1 MVVIR
6 VENLG
11 NGSREVLLLDRSLV
25 VAAVKGVEAE
35 ACNRLCVPDAERV
48 HDVVAVAD
56 NREIVGHRANR
67 LVVLLAEMRVAVL
80 HAGRDIA
87 AELDLAGILV
97 ALNLKRIAVL

>member
-6 VENLG
+6 VEDLG
-11 NGSREVLLLDRSLV
+11 DGSREILLFHGSLII
-25 VAAVKGVEAE
+25 AAVKGVEAE
-35 ACNRLCVPDAERV
+35 ARNRLRVPDAERV
-48 HDVVAVAD
+48 HDMVAVAD